1 MEGHAQRRRG
11 PAGWARLVA
20 AGIAAGVRALQ
31 GEQLQLRALALT
43 TISLFSLVPGLL
55 VAFSVARLFADM
67 GKVRGRIH
75 EFLLEN
81 LAVGA
86 RSTVQEY
93 LDRLLE
99 SPGAGA
105 GAVGFLLLVF
115 TAVTLFHH
123 VERALNDVWAV
134 RRRRGRVQRVLVYWT
149 GLTLGPLLLGGSL
162 ALAYRAREALGA
174 ESVLVRGGSVV
185 LTCLFFAVTYLMVPA
200 TRVRL
205 MPAAIGGAVA
215 GVAWEVAKWAYGW
228 AVAHLFRFQAIY
240 GSIAA
245 ILVFLFWIY
254 LSWMLLLF
262 GARLSF
268 VLQHARALWLSPE
281 AAEAPA
287 ARELAAA
294 RVMLEVAR
302 AHDLGRPPPDPDDLA
317 DELDVTVQAAE
328 EVAALLRSSGL
339 AVEVAGGGLAP
350 ARPLD
355 RISLADVRRLV
366 SGERGAPRGDGAAL
380 LAEALGGADALAASR
395 LSDATFAEL
404 CRRLRGGARP
414 GPGSAP

>member
-1 MEGHAQRRRG
+1 MEGHAQERRG
-11 PAGWARLVA
+11 LAGWARLVA
-20 AGIAAGVRALQ
+20 AGVAAGARALQ

-43 TISLFSLVPGLL
+43 TITLFSLVPGLL
-55 VAFSVARLFADM
+55 VAFGAARLVADM
-67 GKVRGRIH
+67 ERVRGRIH

-93 LDRLLE
+93 LDRLLDA
-99 SPGAGA
+99 PAAGA
-105 GAVGFLLLVF
+105 GAVGFLLLALS
-115 TAVTLFHH
+115 AVMLFHH

-134 RRRRGRVQRVLVYWT
+134 RRRRGRLHRVLVYWT

-162 ALAYRAREALGA
+162 ALAYRARDALGA
-174 ESVLVRGGSVV
+174 TSVLVRGGSVL
-185 LTCLFFAVTYLMVPA
+185 LTCLLFAAAILTVPA

-205 MPAAIGGAVA
+205 GPAAVGGAVA
-215 GVAWEVAKWAYGW
+215 GLAWEVAKWGYGW
-228 AVAHLFRFQAIY
+228 AVGHLFRFQAVY

-245 ILVFLFWIY
+245 ILVFLFWVY

-262 GARLSF
+262 GARLAF
-268 VLQHARALWLSPE
+268 VLQHARALVLSPE
-281 AAEAPA
+281 AVESPA
-287 ARELAAA
+287 SRELAAS

-317 DELDVTVQAAE
+317 DELGITVRAAE
-328 EVAALLRSSGL
+328 EAAALLRASGL
-339 AVEVAGGGLAP
+339 AVEVAGGRLAP

-366 SGERGAPRGDGAAL
+366 AGERGPARGEEAAL
-380 LAEALGGADALAASR
+380 LGEVISRADALSGAR
-395 LSDATFAEL
+395 LAEATFAEL
-404 CRRLRGGARP
+404 CRRLRAGPPPGGA
-414 GPGSAP
+414 A

>member
-1 MEGHAQRRRG
+1 MDRHAERRRG
-11 PAGWARLVA
+11 PAEWARLVL
-20 AGIAAGVRALQ
+20 AGIAAGARALQ

-43 TISLFSLVPGLL
+43 TISLFSLVPALL
-55 VAFSVARLFADM
+55 VAFSVARLVADM
-67 GKVRGRIH
+67 EKLRERIH

-86 RSTVQEY
+86 RSTAQEY
-93 LDRLLE
+93 LDRLLT

-105 GAVGFLLLVF
+105 GAVGFLLLVL
-115 TAVTLFHH
+115 TAVMLFHH

-134 RRRRGRVQRVLVYWT
+134 RRRRGRVHRVLVYWT
-149 GLTLGPLLLGGSL
+149 GLTLGPLMLAGSL
-162 ALAYRAREALGA
+162 ALAYRARDVLGA
-174 ESVLVRGGSVV
+174 TSVLTRAGGVL
-185 LTCLFFAVTYLMVPA
+185 LTCLFFAVTYLTVPA

-205 MPAAIGGAVA
+205 VPAAIGGAVA
-215 GVAWEVAKWAYGW
+215 GFAWEAAKWGYGW
-228 AVAHLFRFQAIY
+228 AVAHLFRFQAVY
-240 GSIAA
+240 GSVAA
-245 ILVFLFWIY
+245 ILVFLLWIY
-254 LSWMLLLF
+254 LSWTLLLF
-262 GARLSF
+262 GARLAF
-268 VLQHARALWLSPE
+268 VLQHARALLLSPE
-281 AAEAPA
+281 GAESPA

-339 AVEVAGGGLAP
+339 VVEAAGGGLAP

-366 SGERGAPRGDGAAL
+366 AGERGAGRGDGAAL
-380 LAEALGGADALAASR
+380 LAEVLGGADALAGSR
-395 LSDATFAEL
+395 LADATFADL
-404 CRRLRGGARP
+404 CARLRPAKAAGGGGA
-414 GPGSAP
+414 A

>member
-1 MEGHAQRRRG
+1 MEGHAQRGRG
-11 PAGWARLVA
+11 LAGWARLVPG
-20 AGIAAGVRALQ
+20 GIAAGVRALQ
-31 GEQLQLRALALT
+31 GELLQLRALALT
-43 TISLFSLVPGLL
+43 TITLFSLVPGIL
-55 VAFSVARLFADM
+55 VAFGVARLMADM

-86 RSTVQEY
+86 RSTVEQY

-99 SPGAGA
+99 TPAAGA
-105 GAVGFLLLVF
+105 GAVGFLLLALS
-115 TAVTLFHH
+115 AVMLFHH

-134 RRRRGRVQRVLVYWT
+134 RRRRGRLQRAMVYWT

-174 ESVLVRGGSVV
+174 ESVLVRSGGVV
-185 LTCLFFAVTYLMVPA
+185 LTCLLFAVAYLTVPA

-205 MPAAIGGAVA
+205 VPAAVGGVVA
-215 GVAWEVAKWAYGW
+215 GLAWEAAKWGYGW
-228 AVAHLFRFQAIY
+228 AVGHLFRFQAIY

-262 GARLSF
+262 GARLAF
-268 VLQHARALWLSPE
+268 VLQHARALWLSSE
-281 AAEAPA
+281 AVESPA
-287 ARELAAA
+287 VRELSAA

-302 AHDLGRPPPDPDDLA
+302 AHDLGRPPPDPDELA
-317 DELDVTVQAAE
+317 DELGITVRSAE
-328 EVAALLRSSGL
+328 EAAALLRASGL
-339 AVEVAGGGLAP
+339 VAEVAGGRIAP

-355 RISLADVRRLV
+355 RISLADVRRLMAGDRGPA
-366 SGERGAPRGDGAAL
+366 SGDEAAM
-380 LAEALGGADALAASR
+380 LAEVLAGADALSGAR
-395 LSDATFAEL
+395 LAEATFAEL
-404 CRRLRGGARP
+404 CRKLRGGQAPRP
-414 GPGSAP
+414 GP